1 MTMILFVLLLSVII
15 CIHEAGHL
23 LAAKKFG
30 VYCFEYA
37 FGMGP
42 AIFRKKG
49 KETVYSIRAI
59 PVGGFVAMAGE
70 QDGDEAYPEIE
81 VPEGRR
87 LGDQAVW
94 KRIIIMLAGVT
105 MNFLLAWI
113 IFSMLIL
120 HNGVFVQSPPPVV
133 EEVVAGSPAEQ
144 AGFEPGDRI
153 VKVKAAG
160 GASIKPDSYLDLQ
173 MFLSQYAEEEMTYTV
188 SRNGATETLVVQAEY
203 DEEQDAYRI
212 GIVGSSASLTDINFL
227 NCWRYGLAEM
237 GMIMRLMVS
246 TILAL
251 FKGSGLDQLSG
262 PVGIYNATEEY
273 AALGA
278 ASYLFLIGELS
289 LNVGIFN
296 LLPLPVLDGG
306 QVVLLLGEAVAG
318 RKLNEKVKMGL
329 MGACWVM
336 LISVM
341 VYATWNDIIRLFG

>member
-42 AIFRKKG
+42 AIFKKKG

-70 QDGDEAYPEIE
+70 QDGDEAYPDVE

-87 LGDQAVW
+87 IGDQAVW

-105 MNFLLAWI
+105 MNFLLAWLVFSL
-113 IFSMLIL
+113 IFL
-120 HNGVFVQSPPPVV
+120 HNGVYVQSPPPVV
-133 EEVVAGSPAEQ
+133 EEVVAGSPAELG
-144 AGFEPGDRI
+144 GFEPGDRI
-153 VKVKAAG
+153 IKVKASG
-160 GASIKPDSYLDLQ
+160 GASIRPDSYLDLQ
-173 MFLSQYAEEEMTYTV
+173 MFLSQYAEEELTYTV
-188 SRNGATETLVVQAEY
+188 SRDGATETLVVQAEY
-203 DEEQDAYRI
+203 DEAQEAYRI
-212 GIVGSSASLTDINFL
+212 GIVGRAASANDVNFL
-227 NCWRYGLAEM
+227 NCWRYGLMEM
-237 GMIMRLMVS
+237 GVIMRLMVS

-251 FKGSGLDQLSG
+251 FRGSGLNQLSG
-262 PVGIYNATEEY
+262 PVGIYNATEEF
-273 AALGA
+273 AAMGL
-278 ASYLFLIGELS
+278 ASYLFLIAELS

-329 MGACWVM
+329 MGACWIL
-336 LISVM
+336 LITVM